1 MVISGLE
8 ENCLPKDLSKLI
20 YVAMNLH
27 TETNVLNAV
36 EETNDVVR
44 NNRDWENMKGRA
56 VV

>member
-1 MVISGLE
+1 
-8 ENCLPKDLSKLI
+8 
-20 YVAMNLH
+20 MNLD

-44 NNRDWENMKGRA
+44 KNRDWENMKGIA